1 MYLRMLH
8 IYICT
13 CMYGTCIHMYMLLV
27 HVYTCVH
34 AACTHLGAAY
44 THVLAACTT
53 LASYPGSRGGGGKRE
68 PGTDRLRMRL
78 INSKFCR
85 L

>member
-1 MYLRMLH
+1 MYKRRWDATIGEVLQAEREEPRNVHDRYAVMLVKE
-8 IYICT
+8 T
-13 CMYGTCIHMYMLLV
+13 VG
-27 HVYTCVH
+27 
-34 AACTHLGAAY
+34 
-44 THVLAACTT
+44 